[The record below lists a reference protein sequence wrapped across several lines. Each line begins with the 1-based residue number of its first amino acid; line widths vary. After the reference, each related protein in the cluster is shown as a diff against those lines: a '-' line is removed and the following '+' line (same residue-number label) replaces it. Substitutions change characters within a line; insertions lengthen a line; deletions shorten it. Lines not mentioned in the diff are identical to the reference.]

1 MGAPHH
7 NRRKTHPVGNHR
19 FLTEVDIRLLV
30 RDNDPKANLLLQ
42 DLEFTTEEIRS
53 AMTFAVDK
61 WNDTPPYIW
70 NYSIDTFPWRSMLA
84 CGTVA
89 NLLFIAA
96 NRYRRNDLQYNIGG
110 GAVNDQ
116 ARHKDYD
123 AAGERLWSQYTEWIA
138 HNKRAL
144 NMEQGFAVIDGGMS
158 WIR

>member
-1 MGAPHH
+1 MATTAP
-7 NRRKTHPVGNHR
+7 TGNKKY
-19 FLTEVDIRLLV
+19 LTEVEIRLIL
-30 RDNDPKANLLLQ
+30 RDNDPAANLLLQ
-42 DLEFTTEEIRS
+42 DLEYTSEEIRS
-53 AMTFAVDK
+53 AMTLAVDR
-61 WNDTPPYIW
+61 WNDSPPYIQ
-70 NYSIDTFPWRSMLA
+70 NHTVDTFPWRSMLA
-84 CGTVA
+84 MGTVA

-123 AAGERLWSQYTEWIA
+123 AAGERLWSQYVQWIA

-144 NMEQGFAVIDGGMS
+144 NMEQGWGVIDGGMS